1 MQSSSKFRTGYL
13 FAMLWML
20 YTVTPA
26 VAGVSQSIQDQ
37 YKKDY
42 ENKALFLK
50 IPIYEEK
57 QFINIKGQ
65 VFQAESGVG
74 PPLHRVGDQLR
85 ILQIDFGRDE
95 IEFRL
100 GALASRAEAEL
111 IFQFDTDLQEDFP
124 NREIFDKA
132 LQATF
137 TEGLKYSDI
146 EDAQIGFLKEEFD
159 RSVDR
164 MAGAASQNRGFVL
177 EKIAPLIPDYRETRD
192 ERDALKAKVQ
202 DISTQLTQA
211 QADNRKLES
220 ELKEQRTELSRMIG
234 TNTSLQEKITSSES
248 QVSKLDKE
256 LRDAERKVQNF
267 EREIAD
273 ITRSLNMEAD
283 SNRDLTKN
291 NAELADRIGAL
302 QKDLADQKAA
312 NMKLTDEIEDK
323 NKETENLNSTIKTLT
338 SNKNS
343 LSSQYV
349 ILKDEKEKLDDF
361 ALTVD
366 ALGTRMVEEKIE
378 DGHHKGQADIYLGD
392 VLLGS
397 VNWSIPSYLNH
408 NASGS
413 GEATFYAESIDYVQ
427 VKPEV
432 RRLLRTL
439 GEKLKIRLDLVA
451 LSPTMTTNTDNGTE
465 PRELGERE
473 RSTWSWQIMNKGT
486 QDVSFLLSANLVN
499 SSSREIS
506 LFQKEHT
513 VASSNPIRRI
523 RSHLQP
529 IPLVIGIILG
539 FLLFGIVG
547 IFRRPKKRKTP
558 PKPAPPSPADPKH
571 YVNEKKL

>member
-1 MQSSSKFRTGYL
+1 MQSSSKFRTGFL
-13 FAMLWML
+13 FAILWIL

-26 VAGVSQSIQDQ
+26 TAGVSQSIQDR

-42 ENKALFLK
+42 ENKALFLR

-57 QFINIKGQ
+57 QFINIRGQ
-65 VFQAESGVG
+65 AFQAVPGIGS
-74 PPLHRVGDQLR
+74 PLYKVGDQLR
-85 ILQIDFGRDE
+85 ILQVDFGRDE
-95 IEFRL
+95 IKFRL
-100 GALASRAEAEL
+100 GALASRAEAE
-111 IFQFDTDLQEDFP
+111 IIYQFDTDLQEDFP
-124 NREIFDKA
+124 NRETFDRA
-132 LQATF
+132 LRSTF

-146 EDAQIGFLKEEFD
+146 EDAQISFLREEFN
-159 RSVDR
+159 RSIGQ
-164 MAGAASQNRGFVL
+164 MAGAASLNREFVL
-177 EKIAPLIPDYRETRD
+177 EKIAPLIPDYRQTQE
-192 ERDALKAKVQ
+192 ERDALKANLQ

-220 ELKEQRTELSRMIG
+220 DLKEQRTELSRMIS
-234 TNTSLQEKITSSES
+234 TNTSLQETITSSES

-273 ITRSLNMEAD
+273 IKRSLNIETD

-291 NAELADRIGAL
+291 NAELADRISAL
-302 QKDLADQKAA
+302 QEDLAGQKAA

-323 NKETENLNSTIKTLT
+323 NKETEKLNSTIKTLT

-349 ILKDEKEKLDDF
+349 KLKDEKEKLDDF

-366 ALGTRMVEEKIE
+366 ALGARMVEEKTE
-378 DGHHKGQADIYLGD
+378 DGCYKGQAEIYLGD
-392 VLLGS
+392 VHLGS

-408 NASGS
+408 NESGS

-439 GEKLKIRLDLVA
+439 GEKLKIRLNLVA
-451 LSPTMTTNTDNGTE
+451 LSSTMTANSVDGTE

-486 QDVSFLLSANLVN
+486 QDVSFLLSASLVN
-499 SSSREIS
+499 SGSREIS
-506 LFQKEHT
+506 LFHKEQT

-529 IPLVIGIILG
+529 IPLAVGIILG

-558 PKPAPPSPADPKH
+558 PKAAPPGPAEPKH

>member
-1 MQSSSKFRTGYL
+1 MQSSSKFRTGFL
-13 FAMLWML
+13 LAMLWML
-20 YTVTPA
+20 YNVTPA
-26 VAGVSQSIQDQ
+26 IAGVSQSIQDQ
-37 YKKDY
+37 YKKNY

-57 QFINIKGQ
+57 QFIDIKGQ
-65 VFQAESGVG
+65 VFQAVSGIG
-74 PPLHRVGDQLR
+74 SPLYKVGDQLR
-85 ILQIDFGRDE
+85 ILQVDFGRDQ
-95 IEFRL
+95 IKFRL
-100 GALASRAEAEL
+100 GAIASRAEAEI
-111 IFQFDTDLQEDFP
+111 IFQFDTDLQENFP
-124 NREIFDKA
+124 NRETFDRA
-132 LQATF
+132 LQSTF

-146 EDAQIGFLKEEFD
+146 EDAQISFLKEEFD
-159 RSVDR
+159 RSVSR
-164 MAGAASQNRGFVL
+164 MAGAASLNRDFVL
-177 EKIAPLIPDYRETRD
+177 EKIAPLIPDYRATRD

-211 QADNRKLES
+211 QVDKRKLES
-220 ELKEQRTELSRMIG
+220 DLKEQGSELSRMIS
-234 TNTSLQEKITSSES
+234 TNTSLQETITSSES
-248 QVSKLDKE
+248 QVSTLDKE
-256 LRDAERKVQNF
+256 LRDAQMKVQSF

-273 ITRSLNMEAD
+273 IKRSLNMEAD

-302 QKDLADQKAA
+302 QADLAGQKAA

-323 NKETENLNSTIKTLT
+323 NKETEKLNSTITTLT

-349 ILKDEKEKLDDF
+349 KLKDEKEKLDEF

-366 ALGTRMVEEKIE
+366 ALGARMIEEKTE
-378 DGHHKGQADIYLGD
+378 DGRYKGKADIYLGD
-392 VLLGS
+392 VRLGS

-439 GEKLKIRLDLVA
+439 GEKLKVRLNLVA
-451 LSPTMTTNTDNGTE
+451 LSPTMTANSDNGTE

-473 RSTWSWQIMNKGT
+473 RSTWNWQLMNKGT
-486 QDVSFLLSANLVN
+486 QDVSFLLSASLLN
-499 SSSREIS
+499 SNSREIS
-506 LFQKEHT
+506 LFKNEHL
-513 VASSNPIRRI
+513 VASSNPIRMI

-529 IPLVIGIILG
+529 IPLAIGVVLG

-547 IFRRPKKRKTP
+547 IFRRPQKRKTP
-558 PKPAPPSPADPKH
+558 PKAAPPGPAEPKH
-571 YVNEKKL
+571 YVSEKKL

>member
-1 MQSSSKFRTGYL
+1 MQSSSKIRAGFL
-13 FAMLWML
+13 FAMLWIL
-20 YTVTPA
+20 HSIVPA
-26 VAGVSQSIQDQ
+26 NAGVSQTIQDQ

-42 ENKALFLK
+42 KDKALFLK

-57 QFINIKGQ
+57 QFVNIKGQ
-65 VFQAESGVG
+65 AFQAVPGIGS
-74 PPLHRVGDQLR
+74 PLHKVGDQLR
-85 ILQIDFGRDE
+85 ILEVDFGRDD
-95 IEFRL
+95 IKFRL
-100 GALASRAEAEL
+100 GALASPAEAEI
-111 IFQFDTDLQEDFP
+111 IFQFDTDLLEDFP
-124 NREIFDKA
+124 NRATFDRA
-132 LQATF
+132 LRSTF

-146 EDAQIGFLKEEFD
+146 EDARVSFLKEEFD
-159 RSVDR
+159 RSVGR
-164 MAGAASQNRGFVL
+164 MAGAASLNREFVL
-177 EKIAPLIPDYRETRD
+177 EKIAPLIPDYRETQD

-220 ELKEQRTELSRMIG
+220 ELKEQRTELSRMIS
-234 TNTSLQEKITSSES
+234 TNTSLQETVTSSES
-248 QVSKLDKE
+248 QVSKLGKE
-256 LRDAERKVQNF
+256 LQDAERKVQNF

-273 ITRSLNMEAD
+273 IKRSLNMEAD

-291 NAELADRIGAL
+291 NAELADRISAL
-302 QKDLADQKAA
+302 QDDLAGQKAV

-323 NKETENLNSTIKTLT
+323 NKETEKLNSTIKTLT

-349 ILKDEKEKLDDF
+349 KLKDEKEKLDDF

-366 ALGTRMVEEKIE
+366 ALGARMVEEKTE
-378 DGHHKGQADIYLGD
+378 DGLYKGQAEIYLGD
-392 VLLGS
+392 VHLGS

-427 VKPEV
+427 VEPEV

-439 GEKLKIRLDLVA
+439 GEKLRIRLDLVA
-451 LSPTMTTNTDNGTE
+451 LSPTMTANSDNGTE

-473 RSTWSWQIMNKGT
+473 RSSWSWQIMNKGT
-486 QDVSFLLSANLVN
+486 LDVPFLLSASLVN

-529 IPLVIGIILG
+529 IPLAIGIVLG

-547 IFRRPKKRKTP
+547 IFRRPQKRKTP
-558 PKPAPPSPADPKH
+558 PKASPPTSAEPKH